1 MQQKNFSSPF
11 WYYEAGYSRCNCDS
25 YGFIDW
31 KSELLSTEMPLT
43 LFSESLLE
51 KIQEMQELRDAA
63 KTVVEENKY
72 QSAIILQSSY
82 LTTKP
87 QRISM

>member
-1 MQQKNFSSPF
+1 MKLDIQDATVTLMDSST
-11 WYYEAGYSRCNCDS
+11 G
-25 YGFIDW
+25 

-51 KIQEMQELRDAA
+51 KIQEMQELRDAV